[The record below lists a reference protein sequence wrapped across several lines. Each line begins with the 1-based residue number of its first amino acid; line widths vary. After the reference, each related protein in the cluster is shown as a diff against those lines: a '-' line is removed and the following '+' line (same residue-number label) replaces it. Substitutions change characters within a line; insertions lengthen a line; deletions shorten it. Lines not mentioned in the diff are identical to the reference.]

1 MDEAYLVEG
10 AGRTLQWGGRF
21 IWKNPLDLFVYAE
34 IVREVRPALVI
45 ETGTHEGGSALYW
58 ADLLSL
64 YAPGGH
70 VVTIDSRDSGLVS
83 DERITHI
90 VGDSTAPDVL
100 VAVYTLA

>member
-45 ETGTHEGGSALYW
+45 ETGTHEGGSALFW
-58 ADLLSL
+58 ADMLSL
-64 YAPGGH
+64 YAPGGL
-70 VVTIDSRDSGLVS
+70 VVTIDRIDSGLVS
-83 DERITHI
+83 DERIVYL
-90 VGDSTAPDVL
+90 VGDSVSPEIL
-100 VAVYTLA
+100 PE